1 MGGETV
7 KDPKVEKSHLGSR
20 RHVKREGW
28 SAWGVEGEPTEQGAV
43 RVNSA
48 TSTSSLIEE

>member
-28 SAWGVEGEPTEQGAV
+28 SAWGVEGEPTEQGESGSTQPRV
-43 RVNSA
+43 RPR
-48 TSTSSLIEE
+48 

>member
-7 KDPKVEKSHLGSR
+7 KDPKVEKSHLGLR

-28 SAWGVEGEPTEQGAV
+28 SAWGMEGEPTEQGRV
-43 RVNSA
+43 RVNSSEA
-48 TSTSSLIEE
+48 SVIQS

>member
-20 RHVKREGW
+20 RHVTRERW
-28 SAWGVEGEPTEQGAV
+28 SAWGVEGEPMEQEGV

-48 TSTSSLIEE
+48 MSMSSLIEA